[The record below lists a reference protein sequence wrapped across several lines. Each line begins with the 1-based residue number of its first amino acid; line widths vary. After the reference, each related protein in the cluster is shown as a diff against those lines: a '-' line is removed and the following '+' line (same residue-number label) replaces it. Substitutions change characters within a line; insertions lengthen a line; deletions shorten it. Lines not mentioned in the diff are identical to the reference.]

1 MSLRRWRLLSIAFDE
16 PTLADAEEIARV
28 HVQSWQE
35 SYARLLPDE
44 FLKSLSIDAK
54 IVQWRQSV
62 SDPPVFKLVARE
74 AGRIVG
80 FVSCGPAREGAGKGA
95 DGEILA
101 IYILKAYHGR
111 KIGRALIAA
120 AARFWLSKGGH
131 NLIVLSM
138 AGNNQAAAFYKALG
152 GVEVYEGS
160 FEIAGTKIA
169 DKGHL
174 FNNLAE
180 LAAQT

>member
-1 MSLRRWRLLSIAFDE
+1 LRIVFDE

-28 HVQSWQE
+28 HVQCWQE
-35 SYARLLPDE
+35 SYAELLPAD
-44 FLKSLSIDAK
+44 FLGKLSADAR
-54 IVQWRQSV
+54 VAQWRKAI
-62 SDPPVFKLVARE
+62 SDPDVFVRVARD

-80 FVSCGPAREGAGKGA
+80 FVSCGPAREDAAKEA

-111 KIGRALIAA
+111 KIGRSLIAA
-120 AARFWLSKGGH
+120 AARFWLSKGGR
-131 NLIVLSM
+131 NLFALSI
-138 AGNNQAAAFYKALG
+138 AGNNQAAAFYGALG
-152 GVEVYEGS
+152 GVQVYEGS
-160 FEIAGTKIA
+160 FQIAGTWIA

-180 LAAQT
+180 LAAPA